1 MIDFSKLDKVA
12 EYRDGELQW
21 LDGRDIN
28 AIYAIRVGDEY
39 YIGSS
44 QYVYLRIGQHLRAL
58 LSNSHH
64 SSKLQE
70 KFRAV
75 HDFDVFVLER
85 GIDNK
90 KLLHTEEYYIRKYK
104 PTLNTIIPPESKYN
118 RIKDIIAE
126 KGLTAKELSAEI
138 GLSSVSLYNI
148 INGKQEASANTLN
161 AIANALNVPFWELFV
176 DPNSIHRNELTAL
189 VEFKGE
195 LHKAHSITELEQL
208 VEQLKK

>member
-1 MIDFSKLDKVA
+1 MD
-12 EYRDGELQW
+12 
-21 LDGRDIN
+21 
-28 AIYAIRVGDEY
+28 
-39 YIGSS
+39 
-44 QYVYLRIGQHLRAL
+44 
-58 LSNSHH
+58 
-64 SSKLQE
+64 
-70 KFRAV
+70 
-75 HDFDVFVLER
+75 
-85 GIDNK
+85 
-90 KLLHTEEYYIRKYK
+90 
-104 PTLNTIIPPESKYN
+104 N

-161 AIANALNVPFWELFV
+161 AIANALNVAFWELFV

-195 LHKAHSITELEQL
+195 LHKAHSIAELEQL